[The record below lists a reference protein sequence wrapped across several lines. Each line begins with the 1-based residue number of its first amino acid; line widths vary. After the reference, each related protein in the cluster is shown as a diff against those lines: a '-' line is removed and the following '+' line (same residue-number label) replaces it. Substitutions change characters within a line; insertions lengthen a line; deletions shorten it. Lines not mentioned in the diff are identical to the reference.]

1 MHQLSIRQMGKT
13 VFNSAFLLA
22 AFICGIT
29 SPKAQTT
36 DASCEAVIDSI
47 SQLRKQPW
55 VLLRG
60 QVTQGVHPEGYTAM
74 ISLLL
79 DGRRQ
84 LRVLDGR
91 RFSSN
96 KMIFDQAELDQV
108 TGAMELTPDSSC
120 VRILPVD
127 PPAADTLRADT
138 LRADIEPSS
147 AIEYTYS
154 TKVAR
159 SEAYFRIWISPSLG
173 LPLRVLVNGPQ
184 LAYGRSLSR
193 PGKPPQAVL
202 KTNGLRY
209 TEIFEYEYGEGLVRA
224 AERLGK

>member
-1 MHQLSIRQMGKT
+1 VSIRQVGKQ
-13 VFNSAFLLA
+13 VFKSAVVLA
-22 AFICGIT
+22 AFICGNAD
-29 SPKAQTT
+29 PKAQTP
-36 DASCEAVIDSI
+36 DASCNAVIDSI

-60 QVTQGVHPEGYTAM
+60 QVIQGVHPEGYTAM

-96 KMIFDQAELDQV
+96 LMISDQAERDRV
-108 TGAMELTPDSSC
+108 TGATDLTPDSNC
-120 VRILPVD
+120 VRALPVD
-127 PPAADTLRADT
+127 TTAAVT
-138 LRADIEPSS
+138 LRADIELSS

-159 SEAYFRIWISPSLG
+159 SEAYFRTWISPSSG

-193 PGKPPQAVL
+193 PGKPPQVVL
-202 KTNGLRY
+202 RTNGLRY
-209 TEIFEYEYGEGLVRA
+209 TELFEYEYGEGFARA

>member
-1 MHQLSIRQMGKT
+1 MGKT
-13 VFNSAFLLA
+13 VFKSAFLLA

-96 KMIFDQAELDQV
+96 QMIFDQAELDRV
-108 TGAMELTPDSSC
+108 TGATELTPDSNC
-120 VRILPVD
+120 VRIMPVD
-127 PPAADTLRADT
+127 TTAADT

-159 SEAYFRIWISPSLG
+159 SDAYFRIWISPSSG

-184 LAYGRSLSR
+184 LSYGRSLSR
-193 PGKPPQAVL
+193 PGKPPQVVL

-209 TEIFEYEYGEGLVRA
+209 MELFEYEYGEGLVRA